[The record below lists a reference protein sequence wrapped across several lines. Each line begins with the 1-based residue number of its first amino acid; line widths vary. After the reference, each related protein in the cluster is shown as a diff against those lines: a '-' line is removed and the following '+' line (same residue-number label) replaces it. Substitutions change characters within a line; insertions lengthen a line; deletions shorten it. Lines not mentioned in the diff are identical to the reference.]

1 MTQTV
6 ATDTNRV
13 VFKGWLPA
21 QEAADYL
28 GVSREYVYRIKAIY
42 DEGGAGI
49 PGFMLGEVSRVLMFR
64 QKDLDAYQR
73 KHPEL
78 GKSRQQPD
86 PDPEGDEEDGE
97 AGDANGEGEPAEEP
111 VPAH

>member
-6 ATDTNRV
+6 TQDTNRV

-49 PGFMLGEVSRVLMFR
+49 PGFMLGDSSRVLMFR
-64 QKDLDAYQR
+64 IKDLDAYAR

-78 GKSRQQPD
+78 GKSRNQPD
-86 PDPEGDEEDGE
+86 PDPEADEEDKE
-97 AGDANGEGEPAEEP
+97 AGESNEDAPAPEP
-111 VPAH
+111 VSAQ

>member
-6 ATDTNRV
+6 SADTNRV

-49 PGFMLGEVSRVLMFR
+49 PGFMLGDSSRVLMFR
-64 QKDLDAYQR
+64 VKDLDAYKR

-78 GKSRQQPD
+78 GKSRQ
-86 PDPEGDEEDGE
+86 GDEPEPEADEE
-97 AGDANGEGEPAEEP
+97 AGEEVDVTPQEEP
-111 VPAH
+111 VPAQ

>member
-1 MTQTV
+1 MVQSV
-6 ATDTNRV
+6 SAETNRV

-42 DEGGAGI
+42 DDGGAGI
-49 PGFMLGEVSRVLMFR
+49 PGFMLGDSSRVLMFR
-64 QKDLDAYQR
+64 LKDLDAYAR

-86 PDPEGDEEDGE
+86 PEPDDDEEAGDTNGDEEP
-97 AGDANGEGEPAEEP
+97 EPT
-111 VPAH
+111 PASA

>member
-6 ATDTNRV
+6 TQDTNRV

-49 PGFMLGEVSRVLMFR
+49 PGFMLGDSSRVLMFR
-64 QKDLDAYQR
+64 IRDLDAYKR

-78 GKSRQQPD
+78 GKSRQES
-86 PDPEGDEEDGE
+86 DPEPEGEDDEEE
-97 AGDANGEGEPAEEP
+97 AGEEVDDKEP
-111 VPAH
+111 VPAQ

>member
-1 MTQTV
+1 VTQTV
-6 ATDTNRV
+6 SADTNRV

-49 PGFMLGEVSRVLMFR
+49 PGFMLGDLSRVLMFR
-64 QKDLDAYQR
+64 QRDLDAYAR

-78 GKSRQQPD
+78 GKSRNQPD
-86 PDPEGDEEDGE
+86 PAPGDDDE
-97 AGDANGEGEPAEEP
+97 AGNTNGDDDP
-111 VPAH
+111 VAAH